1 MFNIHVLGIYIGVRY
16 TKEGFVFSSL
26 LLEEEYVI
34 LFPLVMSCWCTVVS

>member
-1 MFNIHVLGIYIGVRY
+1 MFNIHVLGIYIVEFN

-34 LFPLVMSCWCTVVS
+34 LFPLVMCCWCTVVS